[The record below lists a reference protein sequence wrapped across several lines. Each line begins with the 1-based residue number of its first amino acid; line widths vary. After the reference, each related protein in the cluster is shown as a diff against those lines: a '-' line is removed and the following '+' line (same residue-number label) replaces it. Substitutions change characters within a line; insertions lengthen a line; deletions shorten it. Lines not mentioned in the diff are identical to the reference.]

1 MRRKS
6 LGLLCLFVTATISSL
21 AGAGNP
27 LVEAPANYATTPAHA
42 YAEMTSEA
50 CLQMLDDRGIAY
62 ERATAGP
69 LVDSPVLLAGP
80 LREVNFRHV
89 HARAS
94 GSVMDCRLVLA
105 LDDFAQVLKDQG
117 VVEVGYLAAYRP
129 DPSGSAKEGQ
139 RHPAALAM
147 DVAWFLRD
155 DGKKLVV
162 EKDFG
167 GRVGARTCGRRA
179 QQPDPDNDSAL
190 ALRKLVCDTGKARLF
205 HLVLTPNY
213 DPEHRN
219 HLHVEVRRGVRWF
232 LVQ

>member
-1 MRRKS
+1 MRQKS
-6 LGLLCLFVTATISSL
+6 LGLLSLLVTSTTSPL

-27 LVEAPANYATTPAHA
+27 LVEAPADYATTPAHA

-50 CLQMLDDRGIAY
+50 CLQMLDDRAIAY
-62 ERATAGP
+62 ERASGGP
-69 LVDSPVLLAGP
+69 LVEAPVHLAGP
-80 LREVNFRHV
+80 LRDVHFRHV
-89 HARAS
+89 HTRRS

-117 VVEVGYLAAYRP
+117 VAEVGYLAAYRP
-129 DPSGSAKEGQ
+129 DPSGTAKEGQ

-147 DVAWFLRD
+147 DIAWFQLD

-162 EKDFG
+162 ERDFEG
-167 GRVGARTCGRRA
+167 QVGAKTCGRRA
-179 QQPDPDNDSAL
+179 HQPDPDSENAR

-205 HLVLTPNY
+205 HLLLTPNY

>member
-6 LGLLCLFVTATISSL
+6 LGLLSLLVTTTISPL

-27 LVEAPANYATTPAHA
+27 LVETPANYAGAPAHA
-42 YAEMTSEA
+42 YAEMTSEV
-50 CLQMLDDRGIAY
+50 CLQMLEDRAIAY

-69 LVDSPVLLAGP
+69 LVDAPVLLTGP
-80 LREVNFRHV
+80 LREVHFRHV
-89 HARAS
+89 HARAN
-94 GSVMDCRLVLA
+94 GAVMDCRLVLA
-105 LDDFAQVLKDQG
+105 LDDFAQVLREQG

-129 DPSGSAKEGQ
+129 DPSGMAKEGQ

-147 DVAWFLRD
+147 DIAWFQRD

-162 EKDFG
+162 ERDFQ

-179 QQPDPDNDSAL
+179 QQPDSDNESAR

-219 HLHVEVRRGVRWF
+219 HVHVEVRRGVRWF